1 MPVRAVV
8 GSSRRAVPP
17 LAALI
22 LSIALACSDDATEP
36 CTLGGGIVD
45 GIGTSQKPI
54 ECAKNV
60 GPTPVALQVTT
71 IAGLAGR
78 PFGVAVSPNG
88 TIYVTQQDV
97 NSVARLSLS
106 TGGVAGAPILVS
118 DDPGDVIFN
127 RAGTV
132 AYVSTFNGNK
142 VHVIDVATGNQTAV
156 VAFSENAYRLALSSD
171 ESKLFVTSVTGK
183 LSSFA
188 TASPSTLPTSVQLGG
203 ALQGI
208 ALTSSGLSLYVT
220 STEGKIFRIDPTT
233 LATLASGTVSGRLQ
247 DIAVSPDG
255 AELYVADELGAV
267 LVVDAA
273 TLTTK
278 TSIPVATGA
287 FGLEL
292 TPDGKKIYV
301 SSTSGQLTVIDR
313 ITRAILA
320 QATLGGLPRRIGF
333 DAAGT
338 TAVIANESNW
348 VNLVQ

>member
-17 LAALI
+17 LAALV
-22 LSIALACSDDATEP
+22 LSIALACSDTTEP

-45 GIGTSQKPI
+45 GIGTSQ
-54 ECAKNV
+54 
-60 GPTPVALQVTT
+60 TPVECPKNSPAGPVAPQITT
-71 IAGLAGR
+71 ISGLAGR

-97 NSVARLSLS
+97 NSVARLSLTTS
-106 TGGVAGAPILVS
+106 GVAGAPILVS
-118 DDPGDVIFN
+118 EDPGDVIFN

-132 AYVSTFNGNK
+132 AYVSTFYGNK

-156 VAFSENAYRLALSSD
+156 VSFPQNAYRLALSAD
-171 ESKLFVTSVTGK
+171 ESKLFVTSVTGR
-183 LSSFA
+183 LSSFP
-188 TASPSTLPTSVQLGG
+188 TTSPSTLPTSVLLGG
-203 ALQGI
+203 SLQGI
-208 ALTSSGLSLYVT
+208 ALSPSGTSLYVT
-220 STEGKIFRIDPTT
+220 STDGRIVRLDPAT
-233 LATLASGTVSGRLQ
+233 LATVASGTVSGRLQ
-247 DIAVSPDG
+247 DVAVSPDG

-278 TSIPVATGA
+278 ASVAVAAGA

-292 TPDGKKIYV
+292 TPDGKRIYV
-301 SSTSGQLTVIDR
+301 ASTSGQLTVIDR
-313 ITRAILA
+313 VTRAIVA
-320 QATLGGLPRRIGF
+320 QVTLGGLPRRIAF

-348 VNLVQ
+348 VNLVR